1 MENIHKEVRN
11 MIKKY
16 GESIEIKYKN
26 NKISPEDYESILFSI
41 AVIYKFFDEREKEVL
56 KEIGYNLSKGI
67 KQEIE
72 NDSDMRISM
81 FAGLGYSAYAIN
93 TFSRETGILKGFS
106 ESINQILLE
115 NTYLKVSKVWGYDNF
130 QTGQYDLISGFSGVL
145 YYLLKF
151 EWKKEDR
158 RKLKKI
164 ADYLIYITSKN
175 YETGLPRYFIKNE
188 YLHNEI
194 YKELYT
200 EGSINLGLSHG
211 IAAIALALSKFKK
224 KGYDAENLDK
234 AIKSI
239 FDIYNFLIKDIICPT
254 QISAKSYFKKNL
266 TDSETINSRESWCYG
281 TASICKALSIAA
293 QNISDMNLYDKYN
306 SIVEKIIG
314 LGIEYYNLDELI
326 ICHGY
331 ASMILIISSMDM
343 NCNKELKDL
352 STLILS
358 ELNSGAY
365 ERLLKNNNFLEG
377 IPGVIMALSLIEK
390 VDNNLLKF
398 MMMR

>member
-56 KEIGYNLSKGI
+56 KEVGYNLSKGI

-93 TFSRETGILKGFS
+93 AFSRETGILKGFS

-254 QISAKSYFKKNL
+254 QISAKSYFKKNS
-266 TDSETINSRESWCYG
+266 TDSERINSRESWCYG

-390 VDNNLLKF
+390 VDNNLLEF

>member
-1 MENIHKEVRN
+1 MGNIHKEIRN

-16 GESIEIKYKN
+16 EESIEIKYKN

-93 TFSRETGILKGFS
+93 AFSRETGILKGFS

-145 YYLLKF
+145 YYLLNF
-151 EWKKEDR
+151 EWGKEER
-158 RKLKKI
+158 RKLNKI

-211 IAAIALALSKFKK
+211 IVAIALALSKFKK
-224 KGYDAENLDK
+224 KGYDAENLEK

-239 FDIYNFLIKDIICPT
+239 FDIYNSLIKDIICPT
-254 QISAKSYFKKNL
+254 QISANSYFGEKS
-266 TDSETINSRESWCYG
+266 TDSEIINSRESWCYG

-293 QNISDMNLYDKYN
+293 KNISDMNLYDKYN
-306 SIVEKIIG
+306 NIVEKIIG

-331 ASMILIISSMDM
+331 ASMILIISSMDI
-343 NCNKELKDL
+343 NRNKELKDL
-352 STLILS
+352 SNLILS
-358 ELNSGAY
+358 DLNSGAY
-365 ERLLKNNNFLEG
+365 EELLKNNNFLEG

-390 VDNNLLKF
+390 VDNNLLEF

>member
-93 TFSRETGILKGFS
+93 AFSRETGILKGFS

-151 EWKKEDR
+151 ELKKEDR

-239 FDIYNFLIKDIICPT
+239 FDIYNFLIKDII
-254 QISAKSYFKKNL
+254 
-266 TDSETINSRESWCYG
+266 
-281 TASICKALSIAA
+281 
-293 QNISDMNLYDKYN
+293 
-306 SIVEKIIG
+306 
-314 LGIEYYNLDELI
+314 
-326 ICHGY
+326 
-331 ASMILIISSMDM
+331 
-343 NCNKELKDL
+343 
-352 STLILS
+352 
-358 ELNSGAY
+358 
-365 ERLLKNNNFLEG
+365 
-377 IPGVIMALSLIEK
+377 
-390 VDNNLLKF
+390 
-398 MMMR
+398 